1 MEVILSFSAWYDF
14 IVDRLAFDAMFIP
27 VYTLIIFALFN
38 RKEYKNTHVLRF
50 MLIALIISMI
60 SRYAQFVNTDMKI
73 NSRYLYPIAFYII
86 ILCVPGFTLIILLL
100 KKFTHKVSW
109 IKEKYLIIFLLFIIA
124 TGSIWKALGEPER
137 KQYIHD
143 TAKIIKSSAP
153 AILIS
158 NLRDSRRVAWHSNAE
173 LILLSSVMNI
183 DNPVDLGNTLK
194 MLNSKNKNIFLFIK
208 FKDSEFRKLF
218 NNKNKFPEEL
228 IFLKEFKARHKR
240 FYSLYELKT
249 KNNSWKKAK

>member
-27 VYTLIIFALFN
+27 VCILVIFALFN
-38 RKEYKNTHVLRF
+38 RKEYKNTNVLRF
-50 MLIALIISMI
+50 VLIALIISMI
-60 SRYAQFVNTDMKI
+60 SRYAQFVNNNMKI
-73 NSRYLYPIAFYII
+73 NSRYLYPITFYII

-100 KKFTHKVSW
+100 KKLTHKISW
-109 IKEKYLIIFLLFIIA
+109 IKEKYLIIFLLLIIA
-124 TGSIWKALGEPER
+124 IGSILKALGKPDR

-143 TAKIIKSSAP
+143 TAKIIKVSAP

-173 LILLSSVMNI
+173 LILLSSVVNI
-183 DNPVDLGNTLK
+183 ANPLDLSNALK
-194 MLNSKNKNIFLFIK
+194 MLNSKNKNIFLLIK

-218 NNKNKFPEEL
+218 NNNKFPEEL
-228 IFLKEFKARHKR
+228 IFLKEFKAKHKR
-240 FYSLYELKT
+240 FYSLYEFKT
-249 KNNSWKKAK
+249 KKNY